1 MKLQVAFMMGGH
13 HCEVCEV
20 NTISIMILR
29 FFPKCLFSKS
39 VEERKTFPSALLGE
53 GFRLGLK
60 IKLTQT
66 D

>member
-13 HCEVCEV
+13 QCEVCEV

-29 FFPKCLFSKS
+29 FFPRYLFSES
-39 VEERKTFPSALLGE
+39 MEERKTFPSALSGE
-53 GFRLGLK
+53 GFWLGLK
-60 IKLTQT
+60 MKLTQT